1 MTTTTF
7 DASTTKPSRGLHISL
22 WIVQG
27 LLALAFGMAGTMKL
41 LTPISELAEAM
52 PWVADAPALVRFIG
66 ASELAGALGLILPAA
81 LRIMPRLTAWA
92 GVGLFVVMVLG
103 AGFHASR
110 GEFASLPVNVL
121 LGALAGFVAWGRFKA
136 APIE

>member
-7 DASTTKPSRGLHISL
+7 DATTTKPARGLHISL

-41 LTPISELAEAM
+41 LTPIAELAEAM
-52 PWVADAPALVRFIG
+52 PWVADAPLLARFIG
-66 ASELAGALGLILPAA
+66 ASELAAALGLILPAA
-81 LRIMPRLTAWA
+81 LRILPRLTAWA
-92 GVGLFVVMVLG
+92 GVGLVVVMVLA
-103 AGFHASR
+103 AGFHASL